1 MDAPQWIICVE
12 NPFHKACF
20 VNKCGDDIRHC
31 VSESTSMRPK
41 YLDPSHS
48 KRDVSLNFDLML
60 VIFVVRS
67 RSAGSFGRSEHICQ
81 DFKNGHPQ
89 KDGESL
95 THSNSS
101 NEICRQIFVTE
112 TNG

>member
-1 MDAPQWIICVE
+1 MAMDAPQWIICVE

-48 KRDVSLNFDLML
+48 KRDVSVNFDLMF

-67 RSAGSFGRSEHICQ
+67 RSAGSFGVRTFGAHLSG
-81 DFKNGHPQ
+81 FQ
-89 KDGESL
+89 KWAPTKRWRKSHAPKQL
-95 THSNSS
+95 
-101 NEICRQIFVTE
+101 
-112 TNG
+112 